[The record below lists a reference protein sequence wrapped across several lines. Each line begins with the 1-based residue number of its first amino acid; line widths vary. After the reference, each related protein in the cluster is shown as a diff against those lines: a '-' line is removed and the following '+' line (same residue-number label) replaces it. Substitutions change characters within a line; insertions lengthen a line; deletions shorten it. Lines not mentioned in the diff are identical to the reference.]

1 MGVDNCG
8 SRVSVGVGE
17 IRAVSTVSEGKIRG
31 VVSNVFVGGGVAES
45 GAKLPQDASIT
56 ITKNKGSI
64 VLLMIF
70 IFPFL
75 SLG

>member
-17 IRAVSTVSEGKIRG
+17 IRAVSRVGEGKIR
-31 VVSNVFVGGGVAES
+31 VASNVFVGGGVAES